1 MVETIENNTNVKA
14 VKPPSDSGFI
24 AAMLTPTFVL
34 FFAGIA
40 IPLGVSIYFVSD
52 YLKLLNFVVE
62 IKIIFFIKIVRK
74 FSF

>member
-40 IPLGVSIYFVSD
+40 IPLGVSIYFVS
-52 YLKLLNFVVE
+52 E
-62 IKIIFFIKIVRK
+62 T
-74 FSF
+74 